1 MSQSVVNAPEKNPRP
16 ASAETSANGRA
27 VRTPEIETQTKKG
40 GPIRRFVSFALGSIG
55 PTLVLIGFAAVF
67 YYGHHNDWRIP
78 KFAALTGSV
87 ETVADDWLSLIHISE
102 PTRPY

>member
-1 MSQSVVNAPEKNPRP
+1 MSHSIVDAPKQTPPRHPAEPSANNHQVSTAEPEKDKKTEQRGPLRRGL
-16 ASAETSANGRA
+16 SAVLS
-27 VRTPEIETQTKKG
+27 
-40 GPIRRFVSFALGSIG
+40 SIG

-87 ETVADDWLSLIHISE
+87 ETVADDLV
-102 PTRPY
+102 